1 MECFG
6 TFARGEAADL
16 MRISR
21 TTLTFTLT
29 YRAVN
34 NLISNSLHSSAL
46 LGVGVCAIIFIS
58 KSVSHFAVVARPSPQ
73 SKGFALLS
81 HVAQLTSEV
90 ATQFVSNLVAVLLGT
105 AFGEADNLWW
115 VLLFAAFGVAMVWFV
130 TNDISDSSKR
140 Q

>member
-34 NLISNSLHSSAL
+34 TLVEHKQRHMAL
-46 LGVGVCAIIFIS
+46 LGIGVCAIIFIS
-58 KSVSHFAVVARPSPQ
+58 KSIAHFAATTTSFCGSPC
-73 SKGFALLS
+73 GFLERL
-81 HVAQLTSEV
+81 
-90 ATQFVSNLVAVLLGT
+90 
-105 AFGEADNLWW
+105 
-115 VLLFAAFGVAMVWFV
+115 
-130 TNDISDSSKR
+130 DSLANCICR
-140 Q
+140 

>member
-34 NLISNSLHSSAL
+34 TLVEKKQRDMAL

-58 KSVSHFAVVARPSPQ
+58 KSIAHFAATTKSPRYFVYLQLVAH
-73 SKGFALLS
+73 L
-81 HVAQLTSEV
+81 AQLASEV
-90 ATQFVSNLVAVLLGT
+90 ATQFVSNLVAILLGT
-105 AFGEADNLWW
+105 AFSEAIDVWW
-115 VLLFAAFGVAMVWFV
+115 IILFAIFGVCIVWYV
-130 TNDISDSSKR
+130 TEDLKG

>member
-34 NLISNSLHSSAL
+34 TLVEHKQRHMAL
-46 LGVGVCAIIFIS
+46 LGIGVCAIIFIS
-58 KSVSHFAVVARPSPQ
+58 KSIAHFAATTKSEKYQ
-73 SKGFALLS
+73 SFLLLTA
-81 HVAQLTSEV
+81 HLAQLASEV
-90 ATQFVSNLVAVLLGT
+90 ATQFVSNLVAILLGT
-105 AFGEADNLWW
+105 AFSEALNLWW
-115 VLLFAAFGVAMVWFV
+115 IILFAIFGVCIVWYV
-130 TNDISDSSKR
+130 TEDIKR
-140 Q
+140 A